1 MRELFPFL
9 SIFVAIF
16 ATVKLCINPVL
27 HLELLECVK
36 VLNRLSLF
44 LLVSLTSLADATNK
58 VKAMVC
64 VSCSALSDSLRPH
77 GLYPTR
83 LLCSWNPPGKNIGVG
98 CHSLLQGIFWPRS
111 YALRAD
117 SLPSEP
123 PLLLFSCQVMSDS
136 LRPHELQHSRLPFFT
151 IWVGS
156 NSCPLSQCCH
166 SPILASVTPF
176 TSCPQTFPASG
187 SLPMDWLFTSGGQSI
202 GASASVL
209 LIFRVDIL

>member
-16 ATVKLCINPVL
+16 ATVKLCINPIL

-44 LLVSLTSLADATNK
+44 LLVSLTSLSDATNK

-64 VSCSALSDSLRPH
+64 VSRSALSDSLRPH

-83 LLCSWNPPGKNIGVG
+83 LLCSWYSPGKNIGVG

-136 LRPHELQHSRLPFFT
+136 LRPHKLQHSRLPFFT

-156 NSCPLSQCCH
+156 NSCQCCH
-166 SPILASVTPF
+166 SAILSSVTPF

-187 SLPMDWLFTSGGQSI
+187 SLPVDWLFTSGGQSI

-209 LIFRVDIL
+209 IFRVDIL